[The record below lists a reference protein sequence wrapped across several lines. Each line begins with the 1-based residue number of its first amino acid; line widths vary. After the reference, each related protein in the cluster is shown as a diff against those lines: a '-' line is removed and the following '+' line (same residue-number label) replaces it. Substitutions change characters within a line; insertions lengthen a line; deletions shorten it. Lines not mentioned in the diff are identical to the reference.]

1 MAGLFSFEFRV
12 CQRVFNSFSDRIT
25 EVALVNN
32 QFCPD
37 SMFAVQY
44 FRKEINDMII
54 KEQDIQ
60 SEELK
65 HGSDNQD
72 NGVNKRIGIA
82 EGKFKVPEDSIIYD
96 NEISES
102 FGDI

>member
-1 MAGLFSFEFRV
+1 
-12 CQRVFNSFSDRIT
+12 
-25 EVALVNN
+25 
-32 QFCPD
+32 
-37 SMFAVQY
+37 
-44 FRKEINDMII
+44 MII

-65 HGSDNQD
+65 HDSDNQD

-82 EGKFKVPEDSIIYD
+82 EGKFKVPEDSFFYD